1 MGVPGLQSYVENN
14 CPQAFYNVDIKKLA
28 ARHKKNRP
36 KSINHEGKVTMV
48 IDLQSCVRSVYDG
61 LDLLGG
67 GQFKEY
73 SHRWKTFIE
82 SLKEAHICP
91 VFVTD
96 GPVPQSKRQTWVA
109 RRYATAQD
117 FVIPV
122 FDALKANK
130 DPNISSYRSTTIP
143 PLETERILLYDLDN
157 DIELI
162 KSTSE
167 QDADQLIVELAIE
180 RDAFAIFAQ
189 DTDYLIYQYPK
200 HIHYLSSQHFNWKAC
215 FDGTKILRTKT
226 YDRVALAKYLGL
238 SIGHLPLLAAIKGK
252 TTVLCRKQLYTSFL
266 QC

>member
-28 ARHKKNRP
+28 AHHKKYRP
-36 KSINHEGKVTMV
+36 KSINQEGKVTMI
-48 IDLQSCVRSVYDG
+48 IDLQSCMRSVYDG

-82 SLKEAHICP
+82 SLREADICP
-91 VFVTD
+91 VFVAD

-130 DPNISSYRSTTIP
+130 DPNISSYRSTTFP
-143 PLETERILLYDLDN
+143 PLETERILLYDLDY

-167 QDADQLIVELAIE
+167 
-180 RDAFAIFAQ
+180 
-189 DTDYLIYQYPK
+189 
-200 HIHYLSSQHFNWKAC
+200 
-215 FDGTKILRTKT
+215 
-226 YDRVALAKYLGL
+226 
-238 SIGHLPLLAAIKGK
+238 
-252 TTVLCRKQLYTSFL
+252 
-266 QC
+266 